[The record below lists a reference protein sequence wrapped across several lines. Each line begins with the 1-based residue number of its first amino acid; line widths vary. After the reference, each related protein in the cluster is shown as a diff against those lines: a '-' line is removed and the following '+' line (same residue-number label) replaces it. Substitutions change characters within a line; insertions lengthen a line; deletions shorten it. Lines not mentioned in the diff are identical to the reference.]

1 MSPLAAR
8 LTYLHTELPN
18 QLDHQNLAL
27 RTVLLSTVCY
37 LILILAAAGLSF
49 YAAEPWLSGVLFEVE
64 LQVDLDL
71 VADTLDI
78 HFHLVSAGAKEASML
93 VVKRDMADS

>member
-1 MSPLAAR
+1 MAAR

-27 RTVLLSTVCY
+27 RTVLLSTGCY
-37 LILILAAAGLSF
+37 LILAVAGLSF

-78 HFHLVSAGAKEASML
+78 HFHLASAGAKEESML
-93 VVKRDMADS
+93 VVKRDMADT